1 MITRRQAIKS
11 ALGPGSYDGIFG
23 EITSLRYKNFFA
35 EANVQFT
42 LRGDGLHQYHFA
54 NDLSWDG
61 GPGYY
66 LVRNRQTIIGLQFVV
81 SGESKDVDRFRGKP
95 ADDTGITSVFVG
107 PQVAPSRGRWSG
119 EVDVDFPVLI
129 HNTALQVVPDY
140 RLRGGIAFHF

>member
-35 EANVQFT
+35 DANVQFT
-42 LRGDGLHQYHFA
+42 LRRDGLHQYHFA

-66 LVRNRQTIIGLQFVV
+66 LVRNRQTIIGLQFIV
-81 SGESKDVDRFRGKP
+81 SGESKDVDRSGGKA
-95 ADDTGITSVFVG
+95 ADDTGITSVLLARELSHRAAAG
-107 PQVAPSRGRWSG
+107 AGK
-119 EVDVDFPVLI
+119 
-129 HNTALQVVPDY
+129 
-140 RLRGGIAFHF
+140 